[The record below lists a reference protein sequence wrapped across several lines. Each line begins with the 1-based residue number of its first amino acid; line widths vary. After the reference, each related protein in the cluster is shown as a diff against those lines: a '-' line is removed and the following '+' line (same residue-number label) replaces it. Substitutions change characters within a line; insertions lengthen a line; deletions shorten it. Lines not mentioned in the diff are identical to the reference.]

1 MRNYHTPPTTIILA
15 TPGWSKLVRGITAHA
30 PRWVMATLRQQG
42 IKPASCAVNVI
53 FADDKLL
60 QSLNHDY
67 RAKNYATNVLSY
79 PQYTP
84 RQLSRA
90 LKTATAKQPVFLG
103 EIYIAQGVVQREA
116 KQQSKAIAAHTA
128 HLVVHGVLHLL
139 GHDHLRPRP
148 ATRMENAEREILAA
162 FGIKDPYLLPANG

>member
-15 TPGWSKLVRGITAHA
+15 APGWPKLVRGITAHA

-53 FADDKLL
+53 FGDDALL

-67 RAKNYATNVLSY
+67 RAKNYTTNVLSY

-84 RQLSRA
+84 RQLSAA
-90 LKTATAKQPVFLG
+90 LKTATAKQPIFLG
-103 EIYIAQGVVQREA
+103 EIYIAQGVVKREA
-116 KQQSKAIAAHTA
+116 EAQGKTMAAHTA

-139 GHDHLRPRP
+139 GHDHHRPK
-148 ATRMENAEREILAA
+148 AAVRMESAEREILAS
-162 FGIKDPYLLPANG
+162 FEIGDPYGSG